1 MKQIILSI
9 VISLTAIV
17 ATAQTGVRRQPA
29 NLPTGQAGYEAANW
43 KTWLLDNPQQITI
56 AAPPAAAQSKAELQS
71 IKQGIGKLDEKKLS
85 GNKILGCR
93 SPCLP
98 LESNYTWIGRP
109 EARNTTSHA
118 CIMDE
123 YCYL

>member
-17 ATAQTGVRRQPA
+17 AMAQMNVPRQSA
-29 NLPTGQAGYEAANW
+29 NYEAANW

-71 IKQGIGKLDEKKLS
+71 IKQ
-85 GNKILGCR
+85 R
-93 SPCLP
+93 M
-98 LESNYTWIGRP
+98 R
-109 EARNTTSHA
+109 
-118 CIMDE
+118 
-123 YCYL
+123 